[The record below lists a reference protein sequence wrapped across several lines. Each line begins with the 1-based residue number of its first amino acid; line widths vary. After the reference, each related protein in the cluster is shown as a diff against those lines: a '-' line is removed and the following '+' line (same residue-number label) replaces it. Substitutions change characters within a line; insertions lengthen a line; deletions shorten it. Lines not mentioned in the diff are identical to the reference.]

1 MYRYKGASPM
11 NSISGIKK
19 KILPILKQH
28 SVKRAAIFGSY
39 ARGEAK
45 AKSDVDLLIEYSKS
59 DKSLFDLV
67 NLKYALE
74 DVLNLKVDIVTY
86 NSIYKGLRD
95 RILAEQVVIL

>member
-1 MYRYKGASPM
+1 M